1 MLVLRH
7 ANVIKLN
14 YNGDANDYTKRA
26 LLKKIW
32 NSKGVKAEL
41 GEPTNLWIWDG
52 NKLAWSSK
60 EFDREDTRITV
71 DLDQEEG
78 RPTKPGQR
86 GNKHTIFLRKTRKV
100 DFVKLQRFLNGQC
113 SWEAECID
121 TINFLDHLMREW
133 PSQVSQIYFP
143 YPLIHPQLNNGIE
156 IHANQEELL
165 SAR

>member
-1 MLVLRH
+1 MYTTDSS
-7 ANVIKLN
+7 KLN

-32 NSKGVKAEL
+32 NAKGVKAEL
-41 GEPTNLWIWDG
+41 GEPSNLWIWDG

-60 EFDREDTRITV
+60 EFAREETRITV

-100 DFVKLQRFLNGQC
+100 DFFMLQKFLNGQC
-113 SWEAECID
+113 SWEPECID
-121 TINFLDHLMREW
+121 TVNFLDHLMREW
-133 PSQVSQIYFP
+133 PSQASYIFTRTAAPRTRLTIETEIY
-143 YPLIHPQLNNGIE
+143 
-156 IHANQEELL
+156 ANQEELL